1 MTQLVPLAW
10 SDDEIINRSADFSF
24 FTQFK
29 TQSITYILNVATFR
43 VTLRSEFMMHIK
55 SDFRCLLFCSLFLF
69 HLDPSSGVCVISS
82 SPMISILWQI
92 RGRLSFFC
100 EFSLSLSLSLSLSIV
115 QRILSRTDR
124 YSSNSSKSLLYNAKK
139 KKRTFLRI
147 FRTKYRSK
155 IYNNFTIVRSFVRT
169 FEILTQNGF
178 VRKNIE
184 TSRNLS
190 PRLRN
195 RLIKY
200 FLAMRPTIR

>member
-1 MTQLVPLAW
+1 MPFILLSFSFSSWPEFRCVCNIFL
-10 SDDEIINRSADFSF
+10 SDDLYPLTDSRSPF
-24 FTQFK
+24 FFLR
-29 TQSITYILNVATFR
+29 IL
-43 VTLRSEFMMHIK
+43 
-55 SDFRCLLFCSLFLF
+55 
-69 HLDPSSGVCVISS
+69 
-82 SPMISILWQI
+82 
-92 RGRLSFFC
+92 
-100 EFSLSLSLSLSLSIV
+100 SLSLSFSLSLSIV